1 MVFGRD
7 LLVVHEILSESEAK
21 KVSAEYSTPIDKF
34 PKILQS
40 DPQVIKIGAKSGQL
54 IRMHREDPTG
64 KYFAY
69 RYVVESV

>member
-1 MVFGRD
+1 MVFGRE
-7 LLVVHEILSESEAK
+7 LLVVHEVLSESEAK

-40 DPQVIKIGAKSGQL
+40 DPQAIKIGAKAGQL
-54 IRMHREDPTG
+54 IKIHREDPTG
-64 KYFAY
+64 KYSAY